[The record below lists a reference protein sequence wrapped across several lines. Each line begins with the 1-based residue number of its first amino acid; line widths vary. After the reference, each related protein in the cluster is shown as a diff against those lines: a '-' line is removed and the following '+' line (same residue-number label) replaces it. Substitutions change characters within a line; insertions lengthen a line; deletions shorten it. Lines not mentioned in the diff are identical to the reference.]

1 MEYADYLVQL
11 RQNAS
16 RGVLLDVEGEIRKN
30 YAENLTLKEL
40 GKKYFVNS
48 AYLGQRFRKKYG
60 VSFKEFLNNYRI
72 ERAAEILL
80 RTDDKIYLVAEE
92 VGYRDLDYFINRFIQ
107 SKGCTPTTYRKKTR
121 SVTE

>member
-48 AYLGQRFRKKYG
+48 AYLGQMFRKKYG
-60 VSFKEFLNNYRI
+60 VSFKEYLNNYRI

-80 RTDDKIYLVAEE
+80 RTDD
-92 VGYRDLDYFINRFIQ
+92 
-107 SKGCTPTTYRKKTR
+107 
-121 SVTE
+121 